1 MNTDTQIS
9 IALIISTVTF
19 VFNSIIFFKGQKKYV
34 QSENEIF
41 TEIKLKLDM
50 IEKNTI
56 ELKNE
61 SRDTRNRV
69 DEISKEQIIQKEN
82 IKALWKQVDKLN
94 EEEK

>member
-1 MNTDTQIS
+1 
-9 IALIISTVTF
+9 
-19 VFNSIIFFKGQKKYV
+19 
-34 QSENEIF
+34 
-41 TEIKLKLDM
+41 M